1 MAKRKKISNFRTLN
15 IDNGMTPT
23 KKKNVGAVSARKN
36 KQPKKGDDYYNER
49 NGHTVGITFFFLI
62 LIFLGAVVGCL
73 FTPAFN
79 VENIIFIE
87 GEHITRD
94 EIMSKFDDIQGQ
106 NIFRVN
112 ISSIKKSILEMPYIR
127 HVDINRILPN
137 TLSVTFEERKPY
149 AIIKYLESFVIMD
162 KYGYVLEIKKEN
174 DLQDLAIIYGINS
187 DEFVI
192 GEKLEDVAG
201 LKYENVTYLL
211 ETAYSSDF
219 DYTIYEINY
228 DDTEKLVMAV
238 KELDIDVVFG
248 EIDRNGLTEKVRYL
262 NGVLKNLAGKKGKL
276 DISSNSYLEKAI
288 FIERY

>member
-1 MAKRKKISNFRTLN
+1 MAKTKKISSFRTLN
-15 IDNGMTPT
+15 TNIEITPT
-23 KKKNVGAVSARKN
+23 KKKNVGAVSARKEKPQEN
-36 KQPKKGDDYYNER
+36 EGYYREKKS
-49 NGHTVGITFFFLI
+49 HTVGIAIFFLI
-62 LIFLGAVVGCL
+62 LIILGAIVGCL
-73 FTPAFN
+73 FTPVFN
-79 VENIIFIE
+79 VENIVFVE

-211 ETAYSSDF
+211 ETAYNSDF

-238 KELDIDVVFG
+238 RELDIDVVFG
-248 EIDRNGLTEKVRYL
+248 EIDKNGLTEKVRYL
-262 NGVLKNLAGKKGKL
+262 NGILKNLDGKKGKL

-288 FIERY
+288 FVERY